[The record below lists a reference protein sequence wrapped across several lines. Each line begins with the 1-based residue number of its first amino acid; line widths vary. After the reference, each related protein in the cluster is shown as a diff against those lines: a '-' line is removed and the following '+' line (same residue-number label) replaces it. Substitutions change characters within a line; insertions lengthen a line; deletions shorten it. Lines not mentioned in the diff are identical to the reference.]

1 MERWQKLVIA
11 ISVAIYTLYTAGFLF
26 VVSEERSRGRTC
38 TADKNKAVFQCG
50 NPSLFLLRE
59 LEHKCIGWSVLGPLN
74 YVSGGLNVATD
85 WIFAIIPI
93 FVLRNVKMARQ
104 AKISV
109 YFLFALGAMGSVAS
123 AVRLGYI
130 DGLEFGATT
139 FFIKAID
146 IAIVSIIER
155 KSITSMISSAS
166 LLTTI

>member
-1 MERWQKLVIA
+1 M
-11 ISVAIYTLYTAGFLF
+11 
-26 VVSEERSRGRTC
+26 
-38 TADKNKAVFQCG
+38 
-50 NPSLFLLRE
+50 
-59 LEHKCIGWSVLGPLN
+59 
-74 YVSGGLNVATD
+74 SGGLNAATD

-109 YFLFALGAMGSVAS
+109 CFLFALGVMGSVAS
-123 AVRLGYI
+123 VVRLGYI

-155 KSITSMISSAS
+155 KSVLSMIPSTN